1 MPKGCQSGWVKPRD
15 TLLALLVA
23 VLWGLNF
30 LFIELGLRDTLPL
43 VFVALRFAAVA
54 FPLVFLV
61 PRPNVSWKVM
71 AGIGLTMSAGQFGL
85 LFTAMHLGLPAGLAP
100 VALQAQMFFTIG
112 LGVLFLSEFPTRKQI
127 LGSILGI
134 AGLVIVGFGRVS
146 SLQEGAA
153 LAGVLVPLLICI
165 AAGFSWGVGNVISRS
180 AAGASGLGLVVH
192 SALWVPIP
200 MLGLALLLD
209 GPAAVG
215 DALTTTGPETWWGIA
230 FTALVASVIGYSIWN
245 SLLGK
250 YPTAKVVPYTLL
262 IPGIGLG
269 SAALVLHEYPNPLEV
284 AGAAVLVLGVAVGT
298 LRLRAARPGV
308 ATESGKIREK
318 DKVAEPPQRT

>member
-1 MPKGCQSGWVKPRD
+1 MKPRD

-23 VLWGLNF
+23 LLWGLNF
-30 LFIELGLRDTLPL
+30 LFIDLGLRDTLPL

-54 FPLVFLV
+54 FPLVFFV
-61 PRPNVSWKVM
+61 PRPKVGWKVV
-71 AGIGLTMSAGQFGL
+71 AGIGLAMSAGQFGL

-112 LGVLFLSEFPTRKQI
+112 LGAIFLREFPTRKQI

-134 AGLVIVGFGRVS
+134 AGLVVVGFGRVA
-146 SLQEGAA
+146 SLPEGAA

-165 AAGFSWGVGNVISRS
+165 AAGFTWGVGNVISRS

-200 MLGLALLLD
+200 MLGLSLLLD

-215 DALTTTGPETWWGIA
+215 DALGTMGPETWWGIA
-230 FTALVASVIGYSIWN
+230 FTALVASLIGYSIWN
-245 SLLGK
+245 TLLGK
-250 YPTAKVVPYTLL
+250 YPTAKVVPFTLL
-262 IPGIGLG
+262 IPAIGMG
-269 SAALVLHEYPNPLEV
+269 SAALVLHEYPNALEI

-298 LRLRAARPGV
+298 LRFGPAKPEAAPAPR
-308 ATESGKIREK
+308 ESPEN
-318 DKVAEPPQRT
+318 DTVAEHT

>member
-1 MPKGCQSGWVKPRD
+1 MKPRD

-23 VLWGLNF
+23 LLWGLNF
-30 LFIELGLRDTLPL
+30 LFIDLGLRDTLPL

-54 FPLVFLV
+54 FPLVFFV
-61 PRPNVSWKVM
+61 PRPKVGWKVV
-71 AGIGLTMSAGQFGL
+71 AGIGLAMSAGQFGL
-85 LFTAMHLGLPAGLAP
+85 LFTAMQLGLPAGLAP

-112 LGVLFLSEFPTRKQI
+112 LGAIFLREFPTRKQI
-127 LGSILGI
+127 LGSVLGI
-134 AGLVIVGFGRVS
+134 AGLVVVGFGRVA
-146 SLQEGAA
+146 SLPEGAA

-200 MLGLALLLD
+200 MLGLSLLLD

-215 DALTTTGPETWWGIA
+215 DALGTIGPETWWGIA
-230 FTALVASVIGYSIWN
+230 FTALVASLIGYSIWN
-245 SLLGK
+245 TLLGK

-262 IPGIGLG
+262 IPGIGMG
-269 SAALVLHEYPNPLEV
+269 SAALVLHEYPNALEI
-284 AGAAVLVLGVAVGT
+284 AGAAVLILGVAVGT
-298 LRLRAARPGV
+298 LRLGATKPRAAPTPGK
-308 ATESGKIREK
+308 TPKIGTVSN
-318 DKVAEPPQRT
+318 DT